1 MEIKPRLFYRVV
13 KYLGRPRLL
22 TTVLA
27 KDFTEIQ
34 HIVSLAILLNL
45 TTFWKTRSYDG
56 VLEWFFYVC

>member
-13 KYLGRPRLL
+13 KYLGRPQRL

-45 TTFWKTRSYDG
+45 TTF
-56 VLEWFFYVC
+56 